1 LIGADPVSLLVD
13 DALVASW
20 IRQGLPSD
28 PTSIGN
34 GTILV
39 NSERWPLMMDPQL
52 QGALWIKER
61 ESKNG
66 LQVGNGRGGSKR
78 HGAGGLRRPAP
89 AARHTASLPLN
100 ALRPPS
106 PPPDPRARL
115 CAWAQ
120 TT

>member
-1 LIGADPVSLLVD
+1 VSLLVD

-52 QGALWIKER
+52 QGVLWIKER
-61 ESKNG
+61 EAKNG
-66 LQVGNGRGGSKR
+66 LQVGCEGG
-78 HGAGGLRRPAP
+78 GAWVLLLAQQGG
-89 AARHTASLPLN
+89 
-100 ALRPPS
+100 
-106 PPPDPRARL
+106 
-115 CAWAQ
+115 
-120 TT
+120 

>member
-1 LIGADPVSLLVD
+1 MSLLVD

-52 QGALWIKER
+52 QGVLWIKER
-61 ESKNG
+61 EAKNG
-66 LQVGNGRGGSKR
+66 LQVGCEGG
-78 HGAGGLRRPAP
+78 GAWVLLLAQQGG
-89 AARHTASLPLN
+89 
-100 ALRPPS
+100 
-106 PPPDPRARL
+106 
-115 CAWAQ
+115 
-120 TT
+120 